1 MSSKIKIL
9 FVNESLTLAGG
20 EKSLIALLSN
30 LDQEKYEID
39 LQLFSYGAEL
49 EEFLPDWINLL
60 PPLDYTNFLKQSV
73 IKSILGI
80 FKKDRFSYLIAR
92 IKYSIA
98 IRKSNFNHPE
108 KAQLYWENVG
118 PVIKASARKYDVA
131 IAYAQ
136 GVPTFYTIDK
146 VKSEKKIAWVN
157 VVLNFPPLTKKY
169 NYGFYKQY
177 DSIVSVSSI
186 NMQQF
191 KELYPDFSSKLNL
204 IYDIIDYKSMIRL
217 SKLKNQE
224 FKKDKFNILTVA
236 RLNKRQKGY
245 DITLRACKILRDKGI
260 DFHWYA
266 VGAGDYRSE
275 MEKYIKENQLE
286 NCFTFLGTTANPY
299 PYFKA
304 ADLYVQTSRHE
315 GFGISIAEAR
325 LLNLPVVTTR
335 YDSVDVQMIHEKNG
349 LITDLNPE
357 SVADGIIRMMED
369 KELYRSIREYLKTEQ
384 KENLESVK
392 KFDEMI
398 ESFF

>member
-1 MSSKIKIL
+1 MKKKLL

-30 LDQEKYEID
+30 LNSDKYDID
-39 LQLFSYGAEL
+39 IQLFKFGGALDDFIPEYV
-49 EEFLPDWINLL
+49 NVL
-60 PPLDYTNFLKQSV
+60 PPLAYTQYTGKSWKNNLLSFLKGENTQM
-73 IKSILGI
+73 
-80 FKKDRFSYLIAR
+80 FFSKLS
-92 IKYSIA
+92 YSLFLRC
-98 IRKSNFNHPE
+98 RKRNHNE
-108 KAQLYWENVG
+108 KAMLFWKCTKKSFSIQT
-118 PVIKASARKYDVA
+118 KQYDVA

-136 GVPTFYTIDK
+136 GIPTFYTMDK
-146 VKSEKKIAWVN
+146 VKSKKKIAWIN
-157 VVLNFPPLTKKY
+157 VVLNFPPATKKY
-169 NYGFYKQY
+169 NYNFYKQY

-186 NMQQF
+186 NKQQF
-191 KELYPDFSSKLNL
+191 KELYPDFSSRLNL
-204 IYDIIDYKSMIRL
+204 IYDIIDYKSMTKM
-217 SKLKNQE
+217 SELKNQE
-224 FKKDKFNILTVA
+224 FNKDTFNILTVA
-236 RLNKRQKGY
+236 RLNKNQKGY
-245 DITLRACKILRDKGI
+245 DITLRACRILRDKGI

-266 VGAGDYRSE
+266 VGTGDYRSE

-304 ADLYVQTSRHE
+304 ADLYVQTSRLE

-357 SVADGIIRMMED
+357 SVAEGIIRMMED
-369 KELYRSIREYLKTEQ
+369 KKLYQSIKEYLKTEP

-398 ESFF
+398 ESLG